1 MRRLRLGQIFA
12 ADVPLGV
19 FQELPLSCFRSSSGL
34 GRLHGGADCAQLR
47 SASAVHRLEL
57 PLLLAVGELC
67 THCAWPVPGEHLL
80 VAFAEAVSSLTP
92 LRAWA
97 GFQPRPVT
105 EGSGRADPRAA
116 REGQCRRWWR
126 LQTQLLESHT
136 VAAAYPWLA
145 SWVEPMQVTLAGA
158 VDCARRDMASLL
170 DEVVLLDV
178 ACAAAL
184 SAPEFGEGGSALV
197 GPGPSGS
204 WLMQEAWAC
213 WQQECA
219 TGWDGLEAGRS
230 AATAVVYEAFGSRR
244 RGRAE
249 VLEALDRLVDDWDA
263 QARALAA
270 QHAAAPRRSLTV
282 DLPPLVRTH
291 NEEGEGDGLT
301 GWEAGV
307 LAVYQVAVHWSA
319 GSIDLLVPGPV
330 ADQLLRSSSLASV
343 VEGRDHPGS

>member
-1 MRRLRLGQIFA
+1 M
-12 ADVPLGV
+12 
-19 FQELPLSCFRSSSGL
+19 
-34 GRLHGGADCAQLR
+34 
-47 SASAVHRLEL
+47 

-67 THCAWPVPGEHLL
+67 THCVWPVPGGHPL

-97 GFQPRPVT
+97 EFQAGLVT
-105 EGSGRADPRAA
+105 EGSGRADSRAA
-116 REGQCRRWWR
+116 CEGQRRRWRR
-126 LQTQLLESHT
+126 LQAQLLESHG

-145 SWVEPMQVTLAGA
+145 SWVEPMQAPLAEA
-158 VDCARRDMASLL
+158 VDHARRNMASLL
-170 DEVVLLDV
+170 NEAVLLDA

-184 SAPEFGEGGSALV
+184 PAPALGEGGSALV

-204 WLMQEAWAC
+204 WLVQEAWAC

-230 AATAVVYEAFGSRR
+230 AAMAVVYEAFGSRW

-249 VLEALDRLVDDWDA
+249 ALDALDRLVDDWDA
-263 QARALAA
+263 RARALAG
-270 QHAAAPRRSLTV
+270 QHAVAPRRSLTV
-282 DLPPLVRTH
+282 EFPSLVRTH
-291 NEEGEGDGLT
+291 GQEGEDRLT
-301 GWEAGV
+301 RWEAGV

-330 ADQLLRSSSLASV
+330 ADQLLRSSSLAAV
-343 VEGRDHPGS
+343 AEGRDHPGS